1 MLRYKL
7 YLNDILRAIK
17 KIEFSMKNE
26 DEDSFCKN
34 IDLID
39 AMLMRIQVIGES
51 INKIPLGIRKKYNEI
66 VLEKFLKARNIISHA
81 YFAVNPRIIWSI
93 VKKDLPE
100 LKKQINKILKN
111 ESA

>member
-1 MLRYKL
+1 M
-7 YLNDILRAIK
+7 
-17 KIEFSMKNE
+17 NE
-26 DEDSFCKN
+26 ITKYCIIS
-34 IDLID
+34 
-39 AMLMRIQVIGES
+39 VIGTHAGES
-51 INKIPLGIRKKYNEI
+51 INKIPIGIRKKYNEI

-111 ESA
+111 ESAWKQNFRVNEESKKI